1 MEDRQ
6 RALAVVSASLLL
18 SVLVWFNYSALLPL
32 IVEDW
37 GLSGVEA
44 GVVFAAFQA
53 GYVVAILP
61 AGRLA
66 DVHSTRRV
74 VAAGAVGTGLAS
86 VGFAALA
93 DGIYVGTALRFVAGV
108 CMAGVYV
115 PGMRFLSDWYPP
127 ERRGRA
133 MGVYVGAFSLS
144 TGLSFLLSSTIAS
157 VVDWPVAIAATS
169 VGALVAGPLM
179 LFGTRDPPD
188 ASPAGVRFD
197 RSLLAN
203 RSYRYAVGVYAGH
216 SWEVFGVR
224 NWMQAFL
231 VAAPA
236 IAATDDPTVTAGLL
250 TGTMLSLGGL
260 GNLLGGWTSDRL
272 GRTPTVAVALGASAL
287 LSLGMGLFSGLS
299 IPLLI
304 ALVAVYGVVL
314 VADSSPTSTVVTEV
328 VDDENVG
335 VALALQSLV
344 GFAATAISPVVFGA
358 ALDAGG
364 FELAFPTL
372 AVGAVVGL
380 GSLFALSRARADDA
394 GAAATAD

>member
-1 MEDRQ
+1 MEARQ
-6 RALAVVSASLLL
+6 RALAVVSATLLL

-53 GYVVAILP
+53 GYVLAILP

-66 DVHSTRRV
+66 DVYSTRRV
-74 VAAGAVGTGLAS
+74 VAVGAVGTGVAS
-86 VGFAALA
+86 IGFAALA
-93 DGIYVGTALRFVAGV
+93 DGIYAGTALRFLAGV

-115 PGMRFLSDWYPP
+115 PGMRFLSDWYPSA
-127 ERRGRA
+127 RRGRA
-133 MGVYVGAFSLS
+133 MGVYVGAYSLS
-144 TGLSFLLSSTIAS
+144 TGLSFLLSSTVAAA
-157 VVDWPVAIAATS
+157 VDWRVGIAATS

-179 LFGTRDPPD
+179 LVGTRDPPD

-197 RSLLAN
+197 RSLLRN
-203 RSYRYAVGVYAGH
+203 RTYRYAVGVYAGH
-216 SWEVFGVR
+216 AWEVFGVR

-236 IAATDDPTVTAGLL
+236 IAATGNPTVTAGLI

-260 GNLLGGWTSDRL
+260 GNLLGGWASDRF
-272 GRTPTVAVALGASAL
+272 GRASTVAAALGASAL
-287 LSLGMGLFSGLS
+287 LSLGMGLFDGLS
-299 IPLLI
+299 IPLLVG
-304 ALVAVYGVVL
+304 LVCVYGVVL

-328 VDDENVG
+328 VDDRNVG
-335 VALALQSLV
+335 VALAFQSLV
-344 GFAATAISPVVFGA
+344 GFGATAISPVVFGA

-364 FELAFPTL
+364 YELAFPTL
-372 AVGAVVGL
+372 AAGALVGLASLAALARAAPDGAAVV
-380 GSLFALSRARADDA
+380 A
-394 GAAATAD
+394 GD